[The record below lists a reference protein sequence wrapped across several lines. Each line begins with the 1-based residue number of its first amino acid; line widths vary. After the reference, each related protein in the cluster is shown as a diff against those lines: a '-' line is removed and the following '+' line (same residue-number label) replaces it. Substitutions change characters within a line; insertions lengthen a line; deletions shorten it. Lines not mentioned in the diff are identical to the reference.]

1 MYCPSEI
8 IKDNKEMTYFL
19 QENFKEP
26 TRFTP
31 SVRIHGN
38 SIAVHAY
45 EVNPADYAIA
55 SITGAGLRDGEITTS
70 SAKITK

>member
-1 MYCPSEI
+1 MPSL
-8 IKDNKEMTYFL
+8 T
-19 QENFKEP
+19 
-26 TRFTP
+26 
-31 SVRIHGN
+31 VHGN

-55 SITGAGLRDGEITTS
+55 CITGAGLRDGEITTS

>member
-8 IKDNKEMTYFL
+8 IKDNKEMTHFL
-19 QENFKEP
+19 QENFKESI
-26 TRFTP
+26 RY
-31 SVRIHGN
+31 GN

-45 EVNPADYAIA
+45 EVNPADNAIA
-55 SITGAGLRDGEITTS
+55 CITGAGLRDGEITTS